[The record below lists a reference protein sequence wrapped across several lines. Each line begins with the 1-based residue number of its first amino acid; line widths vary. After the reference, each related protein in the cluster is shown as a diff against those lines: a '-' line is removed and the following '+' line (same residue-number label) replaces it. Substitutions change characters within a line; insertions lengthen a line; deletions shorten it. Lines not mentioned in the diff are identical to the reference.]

1 MWAKRVALKFMC
13 HCKMFVTPGLTKI
26 KDYSVPLH
34 GVPRFVLLQ
43 GLLRFVLLEGLL
55 KFLCYLR
62 AYEGFL

>member
-43 GLLRFVLLEGLL
+43 GLLRCVLPRSY
-55 KFLCYLR
+55 KDLC
-62 AYEGFL
+62 ATVVHDVQ